1 MCINVGP
8 RVLSWARY
16 GSYRLVGLV
25 GQVLYNGSG
34 MTTGR
39 PAKL

>member
-34 MTTGR
+34 MTTSR